1 MSDTTGEYLE
11 TLTRM
16 RDPQRAPVQQGRTL
30 PVPARLITAGVPAVS
45 QVIEL
50 ARVQLKDDR
59 LAVPFGAT
67 VSLDMFPPQSP
78 PPPPASPVTMI
89 AEWGIA
95 GTQHFRAE
103 FDALNGLVLNF
114 SGSFL
119 RISARNDASLN
130 PATMGGSL
138 SASAQVA
145 ATIGIGPHV
154 RTSRP
159 TKTVL
164 IAPNPVGVNIPL
176 YDTPVPIADTI
187 LLVKGASSGLT
198 AALSPLLPDWVA
210 SIFVHRVDTVTGLP
224 GAARIRFFKS
234 PVPALIDVLDLPV
247 GVRQLAPMDIP
258 AGVDA
263 IFIDNLAPN
272 PQRLLPRFD
281 LTL

>member
-1 MSDTTGEYLE
+1 
-11 TLTRM
+11 M